1 MIRFAACEQICA
13 AQGPVICSDTVPVTG
28 GPLEEGRSGV
38 FPRSY
43 ARGSQGKTGSALDT
57 RNLLELNAK
66 SVTLAYPSSK
76 EPKELEAL
84 GKGGCQSA
92 NLI

>member
-1 MIRFAACEQICA
+1 MS
-13 AQGPVICSDTVPVTG
+13 VS
-28 GPLEEGRSGV
+28 L
-38 FPRSY
+38 PRSY
-43 ARGSQGKTGSALDT
+43 ARRSQRKTGSALDT
-57 RNLLELNAK
+57 RNLLELNPK